1 MRLRLGTRGSRLALI
16 QTEGVAAALRAA
28 GAEVEVVAIRTSGD
42 EMPEASLAGFGGKGL
57 FVRRI
62 EEAILDG
69 RVDVGVHSLKDMPS
83 ALPGGLCLAAFPP
96 REDPADA
103 LVTCDGRSFA
113 DLPAGAVVGT
123 GSLRRTVL
131 VRAQRPDLRI
141 EPIRGNVDTR
151 LRKLDD
157 GLYDA
162 VVLAMAGLRRLGLAL
177 DRARPLPV
185 DGFLPA
191 PGQGIVAVEA
201 READGRALEL
211 LATVDHTE
219 TRIQAEAERAF
230 LDRLG
235 AGCHTPVA
243 GLARLRGDALTVS
256 GLVASPD
263 GTTVLTASVTGS
275 AATPKAL
282 GQKLA
287 DELLGRG
294 ARAIV
299 EESAESP

>member
-1 MRLRLGTRGSRLALI
+1 VKLRLGTRGSRLALI
-16 QTEGVAAALRAA
+16 QTEEVAAGLRAA
-28 GAEVEVVAIRTSGD
+28 GAEVEVVIIRTSGD
-42 EMPEASLAGFGGKGL
+42 EMPEASLADFGGKGL

-69 RVDVGVHSLKDMPS
+69 RVDAGVHSLKDMPS
-83 ALPGGLCLAAFPP
+83 AVPPGLCLAAFPP

-103 LVTCDGRSFA
+103 LVSRNGRTLT
-113 DLPAGAVVGT
+113 DLPAGSVVGT
-123 GSLRRTVL
+123 GSLRRSVA
-131 VRAQRPDLRI
+131 VRALRPDLRVA
-141 EPIRGNVDTR
+141 PIRGNVDTR
-151 LRKLDD
+151 LRKLDE

-162 VVLAMAGLRRLGLAL
+162 VVLAMAGLRRLDAGL

-185 DGFLPA
+185 DAFLPA

-201 READGRALEL
+201 RAADARALEL
-211 LATVDHTE
+211 LSRVDHTD

-243 GLARLRGDALTVS
+243 GLARRRGEALVLD
-256 GLVASPD
+256 GLVATPD
-263 GTTVLTASVTGS
+263 GSRVLTASVTGS
-275 AATPKAL
+275 PADPRAL
-282 GQKLA
+282 GHELA

-299 EESAESP
+299 EDTAESR